1 MYKSILKFEFK
12 KGFSLVE
19 LLVSLI
25 VISIVIAAFA
35 PILTKKLNSQTLSFV
50 ASSEISSDCHEND
63 YYSSS
68 CALCTDSY

>member
-12 KGFSLVE
+12 KDFSLVE

-50 ASSEISSDCHEND
+50 ASS
-63 YYSSS
+63 
-68 CALCTDSY
+68 